1 MARTGSQ
8 AAIRDGGIRDIERQ
22 LARLRAEA
30 TAGDGD
36 PGLRTS
42 VMTHMAWV
50 PEPWIDQATKTL
62 GGLEERHPSRTILL
76 FPRPDE
82 PRDALDASV
91 DLRCFASGGGV
102 GAVCFEVIEIHL
114 CGPRAA
120 APATVVAPLLVAD
133 LPAFLRW
140 RGALPFGEPELE
152 QLTGLADRLI
162 VDSIEWDDPDRDFE
176 RLPEVFHRIAI
187 SDIAWE
193 RLDPWRAAL
202 AELWPGIADVETLRV
217 AAPRAE
223 ALLLA
228 GWLSGRLRRNVEL
241 EHEDGDEI
249 EAVAV
254 DDEPVDPGPSPPKSP
269 SDLLSDQLDVF
280 GRDAIY
286 EEAVRSFSRVA
297 T

>member
-1 MARTGSQ
+1 MIRD
-8 AAIRDGGIRDIERQ
+8 AAIRDVERE

-30 TAGDGD
+30 TADGA

-50 PEPWIDQATKTL
+50 PEPWVDQATRTL

-76 FPRPDE
+76 FPRPNDS
-82 PRDALDASV
+82 RDALDASV
-91 DLRCFASGGGV
+91 DLRCFVSGGGA
-102 GAVCFEVIEIHL
+102 GPVCFEVIEIHL
-114 CGPRAA
+114 CGPRAS
-120 APATVVAPLLVAD
+120 APGTVVAPLLVAD

-140 RGALPFGEPELE
+140 RGRLPFGEPELD

-162 VDSIEWDDPDRDFE
+162 VDSIEWEDPDGDFE
-176 RLPEVFHRIAI
+176 RLPELFDRIAV

-193 RLDPWRAAL
+193 RLDSWRTAL
-202 AELWPGIADVETLRV
+202 AELWPDVADVETLRV

-228 GWLSGRLRRNVEL
+228 GWLGGRLDRDVEL
-241 EHEDGDEI
+241 EHDHADEI

-254 DDEPVDPGPSPPKSP
+254 DGEPVDPGPWPPKSP

-280 GRDAIY
+280 GRDRIY

>member
-1 MARTGSQ
+1 VEAPL
-8 AAIRDGGIRDIERQ
+8 IRDAGIREIERE
-22 LARLRAEA
+22 LARLRAES
-30 TAGDGD
+30 TADD
-36 PGLRTS
+36 RSLGLRTS

-50 PEPWIDQATKTL
+50 PEAWVDQATRTL

-76 FPRPDE
+76 FPRPDDQ
-82 PRDALDASV
+82 RDALDAGV
-91 DLRCFASGGGV
+91 DLRCFASGGGA

-114 CGPRAA
+114 CGPRAS
-120 APATVVAPLLVAD
+120 APGTVVAPLLVAD

-140 RGALPFGEPELE
+140 RGSLPFGRPELQE
-152 QLTGLADRLI
+152 LTGLADRLI
-162 VDSIEWDDPDRDFE
+162 VDSIEWNDPDRDFE
-176 RLPEVFHRIAI
+176 RLPELFDRIGV

-202 AELWPGIADVETLRV
+202 ADLWPGIADVETLRV
-217 AAPRAE
+217 SAPRAE

-228 GWLSGRLRRNVEL
+228 GWLGGRLGRDVEL
-241 EHEDGDEI
+241 EHDEADEL

-254 DDEPVDPGPSPPKSP
+254 DGDPVDPGPSPPKSP

-280 GRDAIY
+280 GRDRIY